1 MINLRKLAA
10 IDIAFLGY
18 KFVLA
23 EYAVGV
29 FFSAAL
35 GLFVLFRGHSF
46 WQVCLGIYLICL
58 GINYIPMLAYTLSI
72 ADKGSAQAELGGE
85 GPHVGEEAGP
95 DLGRHPP
102 PDETT
107 ALARFSHQPFP
118 SRLNP
123 ICWGRASSFK
133 VAWNP
138 FHSPDS

>member
-72 ADKGSAQAELGGE
+72 ADKGSAQAELGAELSDKTGTMAKYRRQSLLLLV
-85 GPHVGEEAGP
+85 PLLTP
-95 DLGRHPP
+95 TLGVTRHR
-102 PDETT
+102 TKQQ
-107 ALARFSHQPFP
+107 L
-118 SRLNP
+118 
-123 ICWGRASSFK
+123 
-133 VAWNP
+133 
-138 FHSPDS
+138 